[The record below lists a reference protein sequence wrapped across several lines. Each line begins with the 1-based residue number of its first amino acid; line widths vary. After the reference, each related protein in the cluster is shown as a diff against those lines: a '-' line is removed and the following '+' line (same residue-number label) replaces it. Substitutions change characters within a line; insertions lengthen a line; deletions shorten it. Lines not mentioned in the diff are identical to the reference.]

1 MEELTIK
8 TAQNLITEF
17 WTEIYSASEDCRLT
31 SSIIVSKARD
41 YNRKWN
47 KLAEAHPDM
56 KVDGLKDL
64 IKKQMNE
71 TPHFKDIYPTALK
84 YL

>member
-1 MEELTIK
+1 MEEFTIEV
-8 TAQNLITEF
+8 AQNLITKF
-17 WTEIYSASEDCRLT
+17 WTEIYSAVEECRLT
-31 SSIIVSKARD
+31 SSIIVSRARD

-47 KLAEAHPDM
+47 KFAETHPDM
-56 KVDGLKDL
+56 KIDGLKDL

-71 TPHFKDIYPTALK
+71 TPLFKDIYPTALK